1 MSYDNTLRGFGDG
14 SIPLEVKSYNKWQKR
29 TVPNSP
35 NVKIRQIFMIN
46 LY

>member
-1 MSYDNTLRGFGDG
+1 MSYDNKLRGFGDG
-14 SIPLEVKSYNKWQKR
+14 SFSPKVKSINKWRKR